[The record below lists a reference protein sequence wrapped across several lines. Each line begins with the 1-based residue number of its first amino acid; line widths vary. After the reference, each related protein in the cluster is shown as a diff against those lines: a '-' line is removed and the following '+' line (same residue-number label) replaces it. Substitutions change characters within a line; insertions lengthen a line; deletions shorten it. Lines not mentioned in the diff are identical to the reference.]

1 VWRVG
6 QDASCPDRL
15 AALRQTLAPQRDPD
29 GPEVKADL
37 RAAGEA
43 AVAQGVFG
51 VPTVVLD
58 GRAFW
63 GDDALPMLRAAMR
76 GDPWFDGPAWAQAGQ
91 PHPGVKRN

>member
-1 VWRVG
+1 
-6 QDASCPDRL
+6 
-15 AALRQTLAPQRDPD
+15 
-29 GPEVKADL
+29 
-37 RAAGEA
+37 
-43 AVAQGVFG
+43 VFG